1 MTVRTRAERND
12 GTRGARPPHR
22 DAEVGDTGGCRLTNV
37 SVAFPDPSGGVRK
50 AVDRVDMRIGSGEI
64 VCLVGPSGC
73 GKTTV
78 LNLLAGFLSPTEGS
92 ITVAGRAVRKPG
104 PDRPV
109 VFQTPN
115 LFPWLDVIH
124 NVTLGSRKRGEKKED
139 YLPHAQELLRTFG
152 LADFQKYLPHQ
163 LSGGMKQRVQ
173 LARALMG
180 SPDLILMD
188 EPFGALDSQTRLAM
202 QEQLLTH
209 RGVISCA
216 VLFITHDV
224 DEAVYLGD
232 RVYVMSKR
240 PGTIHEELAIQLPSR
255 TYEVLGSPEFG
266 SYKTQILKLLHS
278 S

>member
-1 MTVRTRAERND
+1 
-12 GTRGARPPHR
+12 
-22 DAEVGDTGGCRLTNV
+22 
-37 SVAFPDPSGGVRK
+37 
-50 AVDRVDMRIGSGEI
+50 
-64 VCLVGPSGC
+64 
-73 GKTTV
+73 
-78 LNLLAGFLSPTEGS
+78 
-92 ITVAGRAVRKPG
+92 
-104 PDRPV
+104 
-109 VFQTPN
+109 
-115 LFPWLDVIH
+115 
-124 NVTLGSRKRGEKKED
+124 
-139 YLPHAQELLRTFG
+139 
-152 LADFQKYLPHQ
+152 
-163 LSGGMKQRVQ
+163 
-173 LARALMG
+173 
-180 SPDLILMD
+180 
-188 EPFGALDSQTRLAM
+188 M